1 VKLTHIRI
9 EQFKQFRQPFEIA
22 DLEAGL
28 NLFTGANEAGKSTI
42 VAAIRAAFFE
52 RHRSGSVDDLR
63 PWGDASASPSVE
75 LEFTV
80 GAAPY
85 RLGKR
90 FLGKKRCELQAG
102 SQHLDGVE
110 AEDHLAEL
118 LGFQHAGKGVSKA
131 EHWGIPGL
139 LWIQQ
144 GSAQDLREPVS
155 HATDHLRSVLN
166 TSLGEVASSGGDEV
180 LAKIEVL
187 RNELLTATTGKPR
200 GAYQQALE
208 QAANLEKIVQD
219 LDAEIAAYR
228 DKVDRLATLRRDHAA
243 DEAEQPWTAFRQQE
257 QAAVASLDAIRQVE
271 AALQSDRQR
280 ADQIEA
286 QIKLLRGQ
294 LDTFASQEQAVA
306 LRRTALENAA
316 QGHLAN
322 NTLVE
327 QWQSGAQKAID
338 RHTAL
343 REALRL
349 ARQEATRRDLDR
361 QLDELRRKQET
372 TADALARAETEQ
384 AALTALQKQLAET
397 DIDTKDLNTL
407 KGQQSEL
414 RELRIRRD
422 TAATRLLFALTDG
435 SRIEIGQESVTGSG
449 DRLLTETTRVTLPGL
464 GQLDITPGGA
474 DLAELGRQEQALADN
489 HAALLQRLGLA
500 SLEAAEVRHQSHTQ
514 HQAEARTATATLKAL
529 APKGIEA
536 LRAELTA
543 HNARFGEIE
552 QALARLP
559 VAPENTAELASVSQ
573 AEAAEETARQS
584 LDQFNQQLNEARI
597 AAGNAQTAYESAA
610 RELAAAQ
617 AVLDAP
623 DRAARLSAANQ
634 NLVDARAEQD
644 SLAERIEAR
653 ARQVAEANPDIL
665 QQDVERYR
673 TSAGQLEKQ
682 HAARRDTLMRLEVEL
697 QTTGAQGL
705 EERRAEAARDQE
717 QVRRRSDELQRRALA
732 LDHLL
737 KLLRD
742 KRAVLTRK
750 LQAPLQKHLNRYLQL
765 LFPHASLDIDENLT
779 PGPLTRPGSNGAETS
794 LFEELSFG
802 AREQMG
808 VISRLAYA
816 DLLKEADR
824 PTLIILDD
832 ALVHSDEARLA
843 QMKRLLFDAATRHQI
858 LLFTCHPANWRDL
871 GVGARSL
878 ETLRASNKA
887 G

>member
-1 VKLTHIRI
+1 MKLTHIRI